1 METENAPKFSRF
13 QLFKT
18 KIFFLSRSCVS
29 SLISRQKNVQ
39 ISKVYT
45 LQDPNVLKL
54 NSKFKIHSV
63 R

>member
-18 KIFFLSRSCVS
+18 KILC
-29 SLISRQKNVQ
+29 LKLNLETE

-45 LQDPNVLKL
+45 LQDPNLL
-54 NSKFKIHSV
+54 ELSSTFKIHSV